1 MCDVEKIRESFKP
14 DHITTLFVGESAPAG
29 GDFFYDGNSI
39 LFRAMKQ
46 AFEGSES
53 FLKDFQ
59 ASGFFL
65 DDLILEPANNLEDV
79 ARDALRWNSVPGLA
93 DRIREYQPSAIVTL
107 MRGIELMV
115 IEAIC
120 QSGHNSKTYHVPFPG
135 TGNWKYF
142 QREMQPV
149 IPELPTLHGKKWK
162 ESQTVTIEGK
172 RQSIPL
178 TEGPSRA
185 AARSYLRGAGFAKDD
200 LHKPIIGIANTWTEI
215 GTCNVHLREIAEALK
230 QGIREAGGT
239 PMEFNTVTIS
249 DGITMGTQGMKA
261 SLVSR
266 EVIADS
272 IELVARGNL
281 FDGLVGIGGCD
292 KNMPG
297 IIMAL
302 CRLDIPGMMLYGGS
316 IAPGKLNGPNG
327 EKIDIT
333 IQNVFEGIGA
343 YAAGKIDDAGLE
355 ALEAN
360 ACPGAGACGGQFT
373 ANTMA
378 MSGELLGISPMELS
392 GVPATAKNKLEAT
405 RAAGRMLMDAV
416 RANRRPSQIINRKSL
431 ENTIASV
438 AASGG
443 STNAVLHLIA
453 IARELGIDLKMDDF
467 DRIST
472 QTPFICDLTPAGK
485 YVASDYQAAG
495 GSRLLAKR
503 MIDAGHADGSMLTI
517 SGRTLSEEAALAVET
532 PGQVVIGKF
541 ESPIKP
547 NGGLVIL
554 KGNLAPEGSV
564 MKIAAANRYEHRG
577 PARVFECEEDCFAAV
592 QTGKIKPND
601 VLVIRYEG
609 PKGGPGM
616 REMLQVTAA
625 VSGNP
630 ELSSTVALLTDGRFS
645 GATRGFTAG
654 HVAPEAFVGGPIA
667 AVREGDI
674 IHFDIPKRTLN
685 VEISDEEMRKR
696 LEGFKAPALRWPS
709 GVFRKYVDRV
719 KSASEGATT

>member
-1 MCDVEKIRESFKP
+1 MAE
-14 DHITTLFVGESAPAG
+14 GE
-29 GDFFYDGNSI
+29 
-39 LFRAMKQ
+39 M
-46 AFEGSES
+46 
-53 FLKDFQ
+53 
-59 ASGFFL
+59 
-65 DDLILEPANNLEDV
+65 
-79 ARDALRWNSVPGLA
+79 
-93 DRIREYQPSAIVTL
+93 
-107 MRGIELMV
+107 
-115 IEAIC
+115 
-120 QSGHNSKTYHVPFPG
+120 
-135 TGNWKYF
+135 
-142 QREMQPV
+142 
-149 IPELPTLHGKKWK
+149 
-162 ESQTVTIEGK
+162 TIEGK
-172 RQSIPL
+172 RNSIPL

-185 AARSYLRGAGFAKDD
+185 AARSYLRGSGFSKED

-230 QGIREAGGT
+230 EGIREAGGT
-239 PMEFNTVTIS
+239 PMEFNTITIS

-272 IELVARGNL
+272 IELTARGNL

-302 CRLDIPGMMLYGGS
+302 CRLDIPALMLYGGS
-316 IAPGKLNGPNG
+316 IAPGKLNGV
-327 EKIDIT
+327 DIT
-333 IQNVFEGIGA
+333 IQNVFEGIGS
-343 YAAGKIDDAGLE
+343 YASGKIDAAGLE

-378 MSGELLGISPMELS
+378 MSGEILGISPIQLS
-392 GVPATAKNKLEAT
+392 GVPATSKDKHAAT
-405 RAAGRMLMDAV
+405 REAGRMLMDAV
-416 RANRRPSQIINRKSL
+416 RANRRPSQIITRKSL

-453 IARELGIDLKMDDF
+453 IARELGIDLSIDDF
-467 DRIST
+467 DAISKR
-472 QTPFICDLTPAGK
+472 TPFICDLVPAGK
-485 YVASDYQAAG
+485 YMASHFQAAG

-503 MIDAGHADGSMLTI
+503 LIDAGHADGSALTI
-517 SGRTLSEEAALAVET
+517 SGRTLAEEAALAEET
-532 PGQVVIGKF
+532 PGQVVIHTF
-541 ESPIKP
+541 EQPIKST
-547 NGGLVIL
+547 GGLVIL

-564 MKIAAANRYEHRG
+564 MKVAAANRLEHRG

-592 QTGKIKPND
+592 QSGQIKPGD

-625 VSGNP
+625 ISSNA
-630 ELSSTVALLTDGRFS
+630 ELSATVALLTDGRFS
-645 GATRGFTAG
+645 GATRGFTVG

-667 AVREGDI
+667 AVREGDS
-674 IHFDIPKRTLN
+674 IHIDIPNRKLTL
-685 VEISDEEMRKR
+685 EISDTEMAAR
-696 LEGFKAPALRWPS
+696 LRNFAPPPLRWPA

-719 KSASEGATT
+719 NSASQGATT

>member
-1 MCDVEKIRESFKP
+1 M
-14 DHITTLFVGESAPAG
+14 
-29 GDFFYDGNSI
+29 
-39 LFRAMKQ
+39 
-46 AFEGSES
+46 
-53 FLKDFQ
+53 
-59 ASGFFL
+59 
-65 DDLILEPANNLEDV
+65 
-79 ARDALRWNSVPGLA
+79 
-93 DRIREYQPSAIVTL
+93 
-107 MRGIELMV
+107 
-115 IEAIC
+115 
-120 QSGHNSKTYHVPFPG
+120 
-135 TGNWKYF
+135 
-142 QREMQPV
+142 
-149 IPELPTLHGKKWK
+149 
-162 ESQTVTIEGK
+162 TIEGK
-172 RQSIPL
+172 RQSIPM

-185 AARSYLRGAGFAKDD
+185 AARSYLRGVGFSKDD

-215 GTCNVHLREIAEALK
+215 GTCNVHLRDIAEALK
-230 QGIREAGGT
+230 EGIREAGGT

-316 IAPGKLNGPNG
+316 IAPGKLNGV
-327 EKIDIT
+327 DIT
-333 IQNVFEGIGA
+333 IQNVFEGIGSH
-343 YAAGKIDDAGLE
+343 AAGRIDDAGLE
-355 ALEAN
+355 ALEAA

-378 MSGELLGISPMELS
+378 MSGEILGISPIELS
-392 GVPATAKNKLEAT
+392 GVPATSPEKLAAT
-405 RAAGRMLMDAV
+405 RKAGHILMDAV
-416 RANRRPSQIINRKSL
+416 RANLKPSQIITRKAL

-443 STNAVLHLIA
+443 STNAVLHLLA
-453 IARELGIDLKMDDF
+453 IAREMGIPLSIDDF
-467 DRIST
+467 DAIST
-472 QTPFICDLTPAGK
+472 RTPYICSLTPAGK

-503 MIDAGHADGSMLTI
+503 MIDAGFADGSALTI
-517 SGRTLSEEAALAVET
+517 SGKTLAEEAVLAKET
-532 PGQVVIGKF
+532 PGQDVIATF
-541 ESPIKP
+541 EKPIKP

-564 MKIAAANRYEHRG
+564 MKVAAAGRYEHRG
-577 PARVFECEEDCFAAV
+577 PARVFDCEEDCFKVV
-592 QTGKIKPND
+592 QAGGIRPGD
-601 VLVIRYEG
+601 VVVIRYEG

-625 VSGNP
+625 ISSNA
-630 ELSSTVALLTDGRFS
+630 ELSAHVALLTDGRFS
-645 GATRGFTAG
+645 GATRGMTAG

-667 AVREGDI
+667 AVREGDTI
-674 IHFDIPKRTLN
+674 SFDIPKRTLN
-685 VEISDEEMRKR
+685 VEISAEEMAAR
-696 LEGFKAPALRWPS
+696 LKDFKPPALRWPK

-719 KSASEGATT
+719 NSASEGATT

>member
-1 MCDVEKIRESFKP
+1 M
-14 DHITTLFVGESAPAG
+14 
-29 GDFFYDGNSI
+29 
-39 LFRAMKQ
+39 
-46 AFEGSES
+46 
-53 FLKDFQ
+53 
-59 ASGFFL
+59 
-65 DDLILEPANNLEDV
+65 
-79 ARDALRWNSVPGLA
+79 
-93 DRIREYQPSAIVTL
+93 
-107 MRGIELMV
+107 
-115 IEAIC
+115 
-120 QSGHNSKTYHVPFPG
+120 
-135 TGNWKYF
+135 
-142 QREMQPV
+142 
-149 IPELPTLHGKKWK
+149 
-162 ESQTVTIEGK
+162 TIEGK

-185 AARSYLRGAGFAKDD
+185 AARSYLRGSGFSKDD

-215 GTCNVHLREIAEALK
+215 GTCNVHLREIAEAVK
-230 QGIREAGGT
+230 EGIREAGGT

-316 IAPGKLNGPNG
+316 IAPGKVNG
-327 EKIDIT
+327 IDIT

-343 YAAGKIDDAGLE
+343 HAAGKIDDAGLE

-378 MSGELLGISPMELS
+378 MSGEMLGISPMHLS
-392 GVPATAKNKLEAT
+392 GVPATDKDKFASSRE
-405 RAAGRMLMDAV
+405 AGRMIMDAV
-416 RANRRPSQIINRKSL
+416 RANRRPSQIITRKSL

-453 IARELGIDLKMDDF
+453 IAREIGLDLSVDVF
-467 DRIST
+467 DAISKK
-472 QTPFICDLTPAGK
+472 TPFICDLVPAGK
-485 YVASDYQAAG
+485 YMASHFQAAG

-503 MIDAGHADGSMLTI
+503 LIDAGHADGSTLTI
-517 SGRTLSEEAALAVET
+517 SGRTLAEEAALAKET
-532 PGQVVIGKF
+532 PGQVVIKTF
-541 ESPIKP
+541 EQPIKST
-547 NGGLVIL
+547 GGLVIL
-554 KGNLAPEGSV
+554 KGNLAPEGCV
-564 MKIAAANRYEHRG
+564 MKIAAADRYEHRG
-577 PARVFECEEDCFAAV
+577 PARIFDCEEDCFAAV
-592 QTGKIKPND
+592 QGNKINPGD

-625 VSGNP
+625 VSGHP
-630 ELSSTVALLTDGRFS
+630 DLSHTVALLTDGRFS

-674 IHFDIPKRTLN
+674 IAFDIKNRTLN
-685 VEISDEEMRKR
+685 VEISAEEMAAR
-696 LEGFKAPALRWPS
+696 LKNFQPPALRWPQ

-719 KSASEGATT
+719 TSASHGATT

>member
-1 MCDVEKIRESFKP
+1 M
-14 DHITTLFVGESAPAG
+14 
-29 GDFFYDGNSI
+29 
-39 LFRAMKQ
+39 
-46 AFEGSES
+46 
-53 FLKDFQ
+53 
-59 ASGFFL
+59 
-65 DDLILEPANNLEDV
+65 
-79 ARDALRWNSVPGLA
+79 
-93 DRIREYQPSAIVTL
+93 
-107 MRGIELMV
+107 
-115 IEAIC
+115 
-120 QSGHNSKTYHVPFPG
+120 
-135 TGNWKYF
+135 
-142 QREMQPV
+142 
-149 IPELPTLHGKKWK
+149 
-162 ESQTVTIEGK
+162 TIEGK

-185 AARSYLRGAGFAKDD
+185 AARSYLRGSGYSKDD

-215 GTCNVHLREIAEALK
+215 GTCNVHLREVAEALK
-230 QGIREAGGT
+230 EGIREAGGT
-239 PMEFNTVTIS
+239 PMEFNTITIS

-302 CRLDIPGMMLYGGS
+302 CRLNIPGIMLYGGS

-327 EKIDIT
+327 ETIDIT
-333 IQNVFEGIGA
+333 IQNVFEGIGS

-378 MSGELLGISPMELS
+378 MSGEILGISPIQLS
-392 GVPATAKNKLEAT
+392 GVPATSKDKHEAT
-405 RAAGRMLMDAV
+405 RQAGHILMDAV
-416 RANRRPSQIINRKSL
+416 RANRRPSDIITRTSI

-443 STNAVLHLIA
+443 STNAVLHLLA
-453 IARELGIDLKMDDF
+453 IAREMGIPLSIDDF
-467 DRIST
+467 DEISKR
-472 QTPFICDLTPAGK
+472 TPFICDLTPAGK
-485 YVASDYQAAG
+485 YVAKDYQAAG

-503 MIDAGHADGSMLTI
+503 LIEAGHANGATLTI
-517 SGRTLSEEAALAVET
+517 SGKTLAEEAALAEET
-532 PGQVVIGKF
+532 PGQVVIHTF
-541 ESPIKP
+541 DNPIKP

-564 MKIAAANRYEHRG
+564 MKIAAANRYDHRG

-592 QTGKIKPND
+592 QTGRINPGD

-625 VSGNP
+625 VSSNA
-630 ELSSTVALLTDGRFS
+630 ELSATVALLTDGRFS

-674 IHFDIPKRTLN
+674 IHFDIPNRKLTLE
-685 VEISDEEMRKR
+685 VSDEEITAR
-696 LEGFKAPALRWPS
+696 LKGFTAPALRWPN

-719 KSASEGATT
+719 TSASEGATT

>member
-1 MCDVEKIRESFKP
+1 MAESK
-14 DHITTLFVGESAPAG
+14 
-29 GDFFYDGNSI
+29 
-39 LFRAMKQ
+39 M
-46 AFEGSES
+46 
-53 FLKDFQ
+53 
-59 ASGFFL
+59 
-65 DDLILEPANNLEDV
+65 
-79 ARDALRWNSVPGLA
+79 
-93 DRIREYQPSAIVTL
+93 
-107 MRGIELMV
+107 
-115 IEAIC
+115 
-120 QSGHNSKTYHVPFPG
+120 
-135 TGNWKYF
+135 
-142 QREMQPV
+142 
-149 IPELPTLHGKKWK
+149 
-162 ESQTVTIEGK
+162 TVEGK

-185 AARSYLRGAGFAKDD
+185 AARSYLRGAGFSKDD

-215 GTCNVHLREIAEALK
+215 GTCNVHLHEIAEALK
-230 QGIREAGGT
+230 EGIREAGGT

-266 EVIADS
+266 EIIADS

-316 IAPGKLNGPNG
+316 IAPGKLNGV
-327 EKIDIT
+327 DIT
-333 IQNVFEGIGA
+333 IQNVFEGIGS
-343 YAAGKIDDAGLE
+343 YAAGRIDDAGLE
-355 ALEAN
+355 ALEAS

-378 MSGELLGISPMELS
+378 MSGEILGISPIQLS
-392 GVPATAKNKLEAT
+392 GVPATAKDKHAASRE
-405 RAAGRMLMDAV
+405 AGRMLMDAV
-416 RANRRPSQIINRKSL
+416 RANRRPSQIITRKSL

-453 IARELGIDLKMDDF
+453 IAHELGVDLSMDEF
-467 DRIST
+467 DAISRR
-472 QTPFICDLTPAGK
+472 TPFICDLVPAGK
-485 YVASDYQAAG
+485 YMAAHFQAAG
-495 GSRLLAKR
+495 GSRVLAKR
-503 MIDAGHADGSMLTI
+503 LIDAGFADGSTLTI
-517 SGRTLSEEAALAVET
+517 SGRTLAEEAALAEET
-532 PGQVVIGKF
+532 PGQVVIHTF
-541 ESPIKP
+541 EKPIKP
-547 NGGLVIL
+547 TGGLVIL
-554 KGNLAPEGSV
+554 KGNLAPEGCV
-564 MKIAAANRYEHRG
+564 MKVAATDRYEHRG
-577 PARVFECEEDCFAAV
+577 PARVFDCEEDCFAAV
-592 QTGKIKPND
+592 QSGKIKPGD

-625 VSGNP
+625 ISSNP

-645 GATRGFTAG
+645 GATRGMTAG

-674 IHFDIPKRTLN
+674 IHFDIPNRRLTLE
-685 VEISDEEMRKR
+685 VSEEEIAKR
-696 LEGFKAPALRWPS
+696 LKTFAPPALRWPG

-719 KSASEGATT
+719 SSASKGATT